1 MANAILN
8 FHFDYLN
15 PSLSCFDPALAHLFD
30 IIGTRATLTCLRRK
44 WARRTLY
51 DAQKSIYF
59 FSVLTE
65 NLHPPTLRYNKAEA
79 VNSIIR
85 HVAEILGIKTNEELE
100 DLYRLVGSVTVYFAC
115 LTTEGKPRGTLRLGL
130 ISRELLM
137 TTSNNQLQNQ
147 RKLWSS

>member
-1 MANAILN
+1 MN
-8 FHFDYLN
+8 
-15 PSLSCFDPALAHLFD
+15 
-30 IIGTRATLTCLRRK
+30 
-44 WARRTLY
+44 

-100 DLYRLVGSVTVYFAC
+100 DLYRLVIS
-115 LTTEGKPRGTLRLGL
+115 LTGYLPCIIFVGKPRGTLRLGL

-147 RKLWSS
+147 RKL